1 MCCNQCIDSNP
12 IPDYLAS
19 EILDMT
25 PELTALKL
33 AAKLGV
39 PSDQITIHDYGVQ
52 VFLDSFQIQSLVRRP

>member
-1 MCCNQCIDSNP
+1 
-12 IPDYLAS
+12 
-19 EILDMT
+19 MT